1 MTLGHTSKNNEATM
15 GTATGIIS
23 SILTNVY
30 VSTIVVAIFLGS
42 VKVARAIS
50 LRSLFQY
57 RPAKVWKFV
66 AQGGTWGQVNRP
78 TAGARFKTELPRGE
92 HAIQLYSL
100 GTPNGMKV
108 TCLLEELNL
117 AYGLEYDAWYMDIGS
132 SELQQFSTGFV
143 QANPNSKIPALLH
156 YSPIKEDGTTDS
168 KTLPTRVFESAAIVM
183 HLCEQFDVDGQF
195 LPPVGDPRR
204 PECLSWLFWT
214 HGSAPFLGGGFGH
227 FYHYAPVKLRYAI
240 DRYTME
246 TKRQLHVLEQHLSGQ
261 VQNMG
266 EEQGQAISPFAGG
279 PFLCGSQI
287 TIADLCCYP
296 WYGRLVQG
304 QLYGASADFLQVS
317 QYPHVLAWAER
328 MIQRKGVRRGCMVNR
343 FSGDPNLPGILKE
356 RHSAKDFDTL
366 SLRP

>member
-1 MTLGHTSKNNEATM
+1 MR
-15 GTATGIIS
+15 
-23 SILTNVY
+23 LTNVS
-30 VSTIVVAIFLGS
+30 VSIVIAASIILGSAVVAG
-42 VKVARAIS
+42 AIS
-50 LRSLFQY
+50 LRSIFQY

-78 TAGARFKTELPRGE
+78 TAGARFKGELPRGE
-92 HAIQLYSL
+92 HAVQLYSL

-117 AYGLEYDAWYMDIGS
+117 AYGLEYDAWYMGIGS

-156 YSPIKEDGTTDS
+156 YSDPNNDNDS
-168 KTLPTRVFESAAIVM
+168 KRTTLPTRVFESAAIVM
-183 HLCEQFDVDGQF
+183 HLCEQFDVDQQF

-261 VQNMG
+261 VIPNTVG
-266 EEQGQAISPFAGG
+266 EELQLQASPFAGG
-279 PFLCGSQI
+279 PFLCGSQM

-304 QLYGASADFLQVS
+304 RMYGASAEFLQVS
-317 QYPHVLAWAER
+317 RYPHVLAWAER
-328 MIQRKGVRRGCMVNR
+328 MIQRKGVQRGCMVNR
-343 FSGDPNLPGILKE
+343 SKGDPNLPGILKE
-356 RHSAKDFDTL
+356 RH
-366 SLRP
+366 